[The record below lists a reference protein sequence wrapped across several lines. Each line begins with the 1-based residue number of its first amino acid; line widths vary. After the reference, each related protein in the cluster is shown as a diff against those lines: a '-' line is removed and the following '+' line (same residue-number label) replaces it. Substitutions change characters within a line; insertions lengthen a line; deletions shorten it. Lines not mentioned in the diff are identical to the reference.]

1 MNQIFALPSNGRKA
15 DWVMF
20 AAMVL
25 AIGLAVGIVAVWY
38 SVYRPKKK
46 KVKRKQHRRKRH
58 HRQHNPT
65 LAETGGLPPMRDPN
79 QPPPGL

>member
-15 DWVMF
+15 DWVIF

-25 AIGLAVGIVAVWY
+25 AIGLAVGIVTIWY
-38 SVYRPKKK
+38 VVYRPKKK
-46 KVKRKQHRRKRH
+46 KVKRSKHRRRH

-65 LAETGGLPPMRDPN
+65 LAETGGLPPVRDPD
-79 QPPPGL
+79 QPPSGL